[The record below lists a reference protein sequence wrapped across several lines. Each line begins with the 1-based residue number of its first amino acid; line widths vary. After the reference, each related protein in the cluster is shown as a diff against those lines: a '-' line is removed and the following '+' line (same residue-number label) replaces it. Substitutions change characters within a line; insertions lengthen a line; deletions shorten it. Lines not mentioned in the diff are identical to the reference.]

1 MLAPADE
8 KFFYHILLVCP
19 MNLLVVVV
27 GLMAGLVGAL
37 MGLGGGV
44 IMVPALTAIL
54 GVDVKEAVATS
65 SLCTIATS
73 IAGAARYVK
82 QGLTNIKL
90 ALFLNTTAVAGA
102 VTGALLAVIAPRSA
116 LYLILSA
123 VLAYLSAS
131 QVATRRREE
140 ERIRRGEFAGVG
152 EDGLARLL
160 GLSDSYYDAASKVEV
175 RYSVRR
181 TPIGLVVS
189 YLAGLTSG
197 LLGIGGG
204 VLKVP
209 IMNQVMNVPIKA
221 SIATS
226 KFMIGITASAS
237 ATVYLMR
244 GLVNTLLAAPLALGV
259 ILGATLGAQVMNRIR
274 VRYLKTLFGGVLVY
288 FSYAMLAKFI
298 FLTMGAALPG
308 VRL

>member
-1 MLAPADE
+1 M
-8 KFFYHILLVCP
+8 LVCP
-19 MNLLVVVV
+19 MNLLVVM
-27 GLMAGLVGAL
+27 MAGIMAGFIGAL

-44 IMVPALTAIL
+44 VMVPTLTAVL

-65 SLCTIATS
+65 SLCVIATS

-82 QGLTNIKL
+82 QGITNIKL
-90 ALFLNTTAVAGA
+90 ALFLNTTTVAGA
-102 VTGALLAVIAPRSA
+102 VTGALLAVIAPRTL
-116 LYLILSA
+116 LYLALSA

-131 QVATRRREE
+131 QVITGKREE
-140 ERIRRGEFAGVG
+140 EKIERGEFAGPE
-152 EDGLARLL
+152 EDKLAKLL

-175 RYSVRR
+175 QYRVRR
-181 TPIGLVVS
+181 TPLGLAVS
-189 YLAGLTSG
+189 YLAGMASG

-209 IMNQVMNVPIKA
+209 IMNQLMNVPIKA
-221 SIATS
+221 SIGTS
-226 KFMIGITASAS
+226 KFMIGVTASAS
-237 ATVYLMR
+237 ATVYFMR

-259 ILGATLGAQVMNRIR
+259 ILGATLGAQIMNRIR
-274 VRYLKTLFGGVLVY
+274 VKHLKTLFGGILVY

-298 FLTMGAALPG
+298 YLTVGVALPG